1 MILCLSKVIPLLLQL
16 VNQIQGVRGLAQTS
30 SDGIPVDE
38 AKRQSKRPKTRRT
51 WRPSQSL
58 RSDLTGIRQR
68 TRPCWSDHEN
78 TANVF
83 FGHLSFCFAESLKV
97 LCLWCPAHTHPYNLQ
112 SLVCECGS
120 EIVYLCLWDCSGRTA
135 DLQMCVLLFF
145 ISLKSN
151 NSRNWLFDE
160 SSSALN
166 D

>member
-1 MILCLSKVIPLLLQL
+1 MSF
-16 VNQIQGVRGLAQTS
+16 QGDPTPPAAGQPDPGCSRTRSVKRGWNPCGWSQA
-30 SDGIPVDE
+30 PVEE
-38 AKRQSKRPKTRRT
+38 AKDKTYMKAK
-51 WRPSQSL
+51 PSL
-58 RSDLTGIRQR
+58 RSDLTGIRQH

-78 TANVF
+78 TAKVF
-83 FGHLSFCFAESLKV
+83 LDIFYFSFAESLKV

-135 DLQMCVLLFF
+135 DLQMCVFLFF

-160 SSSALN
+160 SNSALN